1 MAVGCYD
8 FRGISKLLVYG
19 SCLKQTNKQTKSF
32 TPVPSLAALI
42 RELGLSAP
50 WGSLQAAFSSEEY
63 VHVL

>member
-1 MAVGCYD
+1 MVVVT

-19 SCLKQTNKQTKSF
+19 SCLKQTNKKSF

-50 WGSLQAAFSSEEY
+50 WGSVQAAFSSEEY